1 MAGTQH
7 RLVPSTVGGV
17 QQRAWL
23 RLVGWNLTRQ
33 KRTDTVP
40 YCDEINAV
48 LTLSKLSDYAIV
60 ISSCLAA
67 SAEGQ
72 ATARTLAQATR
83 IPLPTVVK
91 LLKIITAG
99 GVLESIQGRNGG
111 YRLARPPTGISLA
124 QIIEAVEGPI
134 TLTECNR
141 DASSCRVEAICGV
154 RGHWLVINTAIRQ
167 TLAAISLADLA
178 KSLPGPGAWRPL
190 ASTPS
195 FYVHQRGK
203 PMSHPRPIDGDVVRA
218 MRSRSSR
225 LRLRRSGTCRLC
237 DAIFPRCTSA

>member
-1 MAGTQH
+1 
-7 RLVPSTVGGV
+7 VGGL
-17 QQRAWL
+17 QQLAWL
-23 RLVGWNLTRQ
+23 RRVGRNLTRQ

-40 YCDEINAV
+40 YYDETDAV
-48 LTLSKLSDYAIV
+48 LTINKLSDYAIV
-60 ISSCLAA
+60 VAACLAA
-67 SAEGQ
+67 SAGGQ

-91 LLKIITAG
+91 LLKILTAG

-134 TLTECNR
+134 TLTECTR
-141 DASSCRVEAICGV
+141 DASGCRVEAICGV

-178 KSLPGPGAWRPL
+178 KSLPGPDAWRPR
-190 ASTPS
+190 ASAPS
-195 FYVHQRGK
+195 FYVDLQGEA
-203 PMSHPRPIDGDVVRA
+203 DVPATR
-218 MRSRSSR
+218 
-225 LRLRRSGTCRLC
+225 
-237 DAIFPRCTSA
+237 D

>member
-1 MAGTQH
+1 MVAGLDH
-7 RLVPSTVGGV
+7 RLITGTLGGL
-17 QQRAWL
+17 QQRVSL
-23 RLVGWNLTRQ
+23 RLVGRNLARK
-33 KRTDTVP
+33 KRTDAVP
-40 YCDEINAV
+40 YCDETDAV

-60 ISSCLAA
+60 IASRLAA
-67 SAEGQ
+67 SAGGQ

-91 LLKIITAG
+91 LLKILTAG

-111 YRLARPPTGISLA
+111 YRLVRAPAGISLA

-195 FYVHQRGK
+195 CYVHRQGEAHV
-203 PMSHPRPIDGDVVRA
+203 P
-218 MRSRSSR
+218 
-225 LRLRRSGTCRLC
+225 
-237 DAIFPRCTSA
+237 SASD